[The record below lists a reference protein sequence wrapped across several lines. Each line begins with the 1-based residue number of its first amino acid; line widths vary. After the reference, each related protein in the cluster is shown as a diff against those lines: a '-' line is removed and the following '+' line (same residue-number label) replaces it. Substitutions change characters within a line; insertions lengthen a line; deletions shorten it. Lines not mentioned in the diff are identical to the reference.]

1 MAVAVVVAVVVAASA
16 AVVAQLAVAAVVAAA
31 LVSACPVVADHMDSS
46 SLAACSTLPRLQSN
60 LVGLQNCVIN
70 MIKIYLC

>member
-1 MAVAVVVAVVVAASA
+1 MVVVVAVAVVVAASA
-16 AVVAQLAVAAVVAAA
+16 AVVAQLAVVVAAA

-60 LVGLQNCVIN
+60 LVGLQNYVIN